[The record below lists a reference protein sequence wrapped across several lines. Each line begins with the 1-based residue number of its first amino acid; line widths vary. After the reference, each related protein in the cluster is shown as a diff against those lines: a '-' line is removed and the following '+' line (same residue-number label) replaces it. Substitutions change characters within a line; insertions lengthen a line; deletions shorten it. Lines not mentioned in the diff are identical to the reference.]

1 MEKIPWSQR
10 WSPCLVKSYFP
21 GNLLKKCIIS
31 GIFIELGFLH
41 VLMFRPA
48 PGDSNATV
56 SALKYHILLH
66 SLLVEVIFTST
77 S

>member
-10 WSPCLVKSYFP
+10 WSPRHVKSYFP
-21 GNLLKKCIIS
+21 GNLLKTCIIS

-48 PGDSNATV
+48 PGDRLS
-56 SALKYHILLH
+56 LEYHILLH